1 MQKNS
6 LNIAFF
12 GTPEFATLVLKELIA
27 AGFSPSLIVTTPDKP
42 AGRGLSLAESPVKL
56 FARSNN
62 IPVLQ
67 PVKLNEEF
75 ISELRSKSLDILI
88 VAAYGKILPES
99 VLSVAKYPPL
109 NVHPSLL
116 PKYRGTSPVESQI
129 LANEEN
135 IGVSIIRM
143 DKEMDHGPIVAQEKV
158 PIPEWPISR
167 DALNTIL
174 WNTGGKLLGAIL
186 PQWISGA
193 ISETVQDHS
202 LATFTTKIEKPD
214 GLLDLSQSPLQNYLK
229 YLAYEGWP
237 GTYFFVEKEG
247 VKIRVIIKKARFE
260 NNEFVIER
268 VVPEGRKEMS
278 YQDFLSAN

>member
-1 MQKNS
+1 MQKSN

-12 GTPEFATLVLKELIA
+12 GTPEFATLVVKELITG
-27 AGFSPSLIVTTPDKP
+27 GFKPSLVVTTPDKP
-42 AGRGLSLAESPVKL
+42 AGRGLSLAESPVKI
-56 FARSNN
+56 FARSND

-67 PVKLNEEF
+67 PAKLNEEF

-99 VLSVAKYPPL
+99 VLSVAKHPPL

-129 LANEEN
+129 LTNEES

-158 PIPEWPISR
+158 AIPDWPISR
-167 DALNTIL
+167 DALNTLL
-174 WNTGGKLLGAIL
+174 WSTGGELLGTIL
-186 PQWISGA
+186 PQWISGTLPE
-193 ISETVQDHS
+193 ITQDHS
-202 LATFTTKIEKPD
+202 LATFTSKIEKAD

-237 GTYFFVEKEG
+237 GTYFFIEKDG
-247 VKIRVIIKKARFE
+247 TNIRVLIKKARFE
-260 NNEFVIER
+260 NNEFIIER
-268 VVPEGRKEMS
+268 VIPEGRKEMS
-278 YQDFLSAN
+278 YQDFLSSN